1 MSVYQTVF
9 PDRLNANDYEGII
22 ANLCPILE
30 EQSVAK
36 SVFSFS
42 LFQLNSLD
50 INYDSDLIVMTD
62 AALNAAIEIKD
73 EAVMTVFMDLEVVL
87 ES

>member
-1 MSVYQTVF
+1 MF
-9 PDRLNANDYEGII
+9 PDRINVNDYNGII
-22 ANLCPILE
+22 ANFSPILE

-36 SVFSFS
+36 SAFLFSH
-42 LFQLNSLD
+42 FQLNSLD
-50 INYDSDLIVMTD
+50 INYNSDLIVMTD

-87 ES
+87 EY